1 MRLKQLS
8 ESSGIEMSEL
18 VKRCLM
24 FGINKDCYVTKDNIR
39 ALTNFIKQEPKE
51 RFLIIP
57 SKMNE

>member
-39 ALTNFIKQEPKE
+39 SLTTYIKQEPNE
-51 RFLIIP
+51 RFLIIA